1 MLKERFDH
9 LIEEGF
15 DEVCRDIHDDSPR
28 LALPHSRQVRS
39 HVCVLQQLH
48 LQQQEVEGTGCS
60 NNSCRRVQGVPII
73 VSPLTVTVCPLC
85 CREAT
90 TPLVSRLPE
99 WWLTRATAASPP
111 CTNQSSVLL

>member
-1 MLKERFDH
+1 MLKKSFIH

-15 DEVCRDIHDDSPR
+15 DEVCRDIHNDSPR

-48 LQQQEVEGTGCS
+48 LQRQE
-60 NNSCRRVQGVPII
+60 VQGVPII

-85 CREAT
+85 CRAAT

-111 CTNQSSVLL
+111 WTNQSSVL